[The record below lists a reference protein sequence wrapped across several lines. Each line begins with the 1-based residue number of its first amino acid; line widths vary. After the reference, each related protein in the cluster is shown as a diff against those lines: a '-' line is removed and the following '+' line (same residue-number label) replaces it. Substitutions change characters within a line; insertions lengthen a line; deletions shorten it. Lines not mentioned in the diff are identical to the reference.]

1 MKRLIYS
8 FLFFVLAFILG
19 FGSAFAQQACLPKP
33 EKAYYH
39 SLLDSAGSNI
49 QDTVVWIN
57 FENSSSNPEEVR
69 PPFYQQFAPLDVL
82 HDVPG
87 GEYDNKPEDGWE
99 VLHHDFGFTPNS
111 IAS

>member
-1 MKRLIYS
+1 MKRLIY
-8 FLFFVLAFILG
+8 FNLFFGCAFILG
-19 FGSAFAQQACLPKP
+19 ICSVSAQQACLPKP
-33 EKAYYH
+33 DKTYYH

-69 PPFYQQFAPLDVL
+69 LPFYQQFTPLDVL
-82 HDVPG
+82 LDVPG

-99 VLHHDFGFTPNS
+99 VLYHNFGFTLNS